1 MDYKKKSV
9 EEMDEKELR
18 MHKSSLRQDLIS
30 KRENL
35 RRLQSRLDKENLEN
49 IYKGKERE
57 KVEDDLDGRKGRLRA
72 IDNEIN
78 RLMADLEARKKTR
91 KSIEEEISRLGRL
104 SSDIDFQIKNKNH
117 SLEELRYEIR
127 ELEQEIKRKE
137 NDVREI

>member
-1 MDYKKKSV
+1 MS
-9 EEMDEKELR
+9 EKELR

-35 RRLQSRLDKENLEN
+35 HRLQSRLEKENLEN

-57 KVEDDLDGRKGRLRA
+57 KVEDDLDSRKGRLRA

-78 RLMADLEARKKTR
+78 RLMAGLEDRKKTR
-91 KSIEEEISRLGRL
+91 KSIEEEINRCIRL
-104 SSDIDFQIKNKNH
+104 SSDIDFQIKSKNH
-117 SLEELRYEIR
+117 NLEELRYEIR
-127 ELEQEIKRKE
+127 ELEQEIKRRE